1 MLPGNYI
8 VRIYRRGKD
17 DRRIVVGIVEE
28 VGVRVK
34 MGFHCIE
41 ELRLILDLPP
51 GQPIRQPRNGA
62 NGGNG
67 GGRKPMNPG
76 PARARGKGNG
86 NKGKN

>member
-28 VGVRVK
+28 VGVREK
-34 MGFHCIE
+34 RGFHCIE

-51 GQPIRQPRNGA
+51 GQPIRQPRNGGNGA
-62 NGGNG
+62 NGGGN
-67 GGRKPMNPG
+67 GRKDKSRP
-76 PARARGKGNG
+76 K
-86 NKGKN
+86 